1 MAGIFVSI
9 VYRRFLF
16 FFLDFVGEFG
26 VDATLS
32 PSLSIPSVGD
42 NCLLAVNGV
51 GRLEA
56 AAGMDGVDGVAGDL
70 DLAACNAAASC

>member
-1 MAGIFVSI
+1 MAGIFASR

-16 FFLDFVGEFG
+16 FFLDFAGEFG

-42 NCLLAVNGV
+42 NGLLAVNGV
-51 GRLEA
+51 GGLEA
-56 AAGMDGVDGVAGDL
+56 AAGMDGVDGVDL